1 MLQGLLLFL
10 GTSAGSVWMYL
21 RRRTAAERE
30 TAKFLERAGLP
41 FEPELIA
48 ATQARF
54 EQRQQAFALGSVAG
68 SIPGTAAFIWL
79 DAGPTALAWWA
90 AFLVAGIGLGVCA
103 LYGAVVRA
111 GRADGPRTAALR
123 QRRLVDFLSP
133 TQVVLQYGFLL
144 LPAITAVLGIRILID
159 GNRTG
164 WGWGLIAAAVGA
176 VLLVVGAAA
185 LQRWVIQ
192 VNQPAGQVVEL
203 RWGEAMRSVMLRDLA
218 AVMVGASWALGGCTV
233 MFAVTDRPDDFP
245 AFMEPVAYSVFLVS
259 TLVFIWMSGAAS
271 TGRTLRRSQQVIQ

>member
-1 MLQGLLLFL
+1 MLQGVLLFL
-10 GTSAGSVWMYL
+10 GTSVGSVWMYL
-21 RRRTAAERE
+21 RRATAARRE

-54 EQRQQAFALGSVAG
+54 EQRQKAFAIGGVVG
-68 SIPGTAAFIWL
+68 SIPGTAIFIWL

-90 AFLVAGIGLGVCA
+90 AFLVAGIGLGVCV
-103 LYGAVVRA
+103 LYAAAVRA

-133 TQVVLQYGFLL
+133 AQVVLQYGFLL

-164 WGWGLIAAAVGA
+164 WGLIAAAVGA
-176 VLLVVGAAA
+176 VLLVAGAAA
-185 LQRWVIQ
+185 LQRWVLQ

-203 RWGEAMRSVMLRDLA
+203 RWSEAMRAVMLRDLA
-218 AVMVGASWALGGCTV
+218 AVTVGASWALGAGTV
-233 MFAVTDRPDDFP
+233 ATAVRDRSDDFP
-245 AFMEPVAYSVFLVS
+245 AFMEPVAYSVYLVS
-259 TLVFIWMSGAAS
+259 TLVFVWMAGAAS